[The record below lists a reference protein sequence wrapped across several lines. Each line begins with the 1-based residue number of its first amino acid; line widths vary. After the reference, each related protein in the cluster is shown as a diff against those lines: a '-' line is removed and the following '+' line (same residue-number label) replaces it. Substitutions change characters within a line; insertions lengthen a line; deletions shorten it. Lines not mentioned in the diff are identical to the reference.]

1 MAFEAIFQLK
11 NRNGSSLK
19 AIRSYINTHFKANN
33 LAVLKRAL
41 NKACE
46 SGSIVKY
53 RSNYKLIQAEK
64 KKLQQRLNK
73 KINNNAKALIKEVQ
87 TSKSATS
94 SSSTKP
100 PLLDQ
105 HLIFVSLAAI
115 GFGLGGKMRSFFL
128 LRSNFS
134 SAKSSLYPFLFRM
147 PPFPFFFIFPLF
159 P

>member
-64 KKLQQRLNK
+64 K
-73 KINNNAKALIKEVQ
+73 
-87 TSKSATS
+87 
-94 SSSTKP
+94 
-100 PLLDQ
+100 
-105 HLIFVSLAAI
+105 
-115 GFGLGGKMRSFFL
+115 SFN
-128 LRSNFS
+128 SV
-134 SAKSSLYPFLFRM
+134 
-147 PPFPFFFIFPLF
+147 
-159 P
+159 